1 MISSGLKKFGLG
13 KGLKL
18 GKGFCYGNL
27 NGFIATLYDGSG
39 VKSMY
44 LSTCVDQ
51 EASSRIMSGADELK
65 KKYKLSAFEVNPKYI
80 YIAFVDTIG
89 TLKRIEAFTAEALP
103 QLKEW
108 GAGGADICPH
118 CQNQMDSTAVT
129 KLIYGHAVKLHGG
142 CAEEILSDMKESE
155 IELNET
161 KSNAGLGILGSV
173 LFGIIGAIPW
183 AIVYALGYFVAWL
196 GALIG
201 FMIVKGYEVF
211 GGKLKKSVI
220 PVFVVI
226 TILCVVL
233 AQFMGD
239 AFQLGYYILSDQLDA
254 AIGDIPMIISELL
267 KTDSD
272 YRTQVIINLVIG
284 IIFAGIGVFG
294 IFRVLVSRVSS
305 QSKKVS
311 DLEGV

>member
-1 MISSGLKKFGLG
+1 MISSGFKKFGLG

-27 NGFIATLYDGSG
+27 NGFIATLSDGSG
-39 VKSMY
+39 IKSMY
-44 LSTCVDQ
+44 LSTYVDQ
-51 EASSRIMSGADELK
+51 EAASRITSEADELK
-65 KKYKLSAFEVNPKYI
+65 KKYKLNALEVNSKYI

-89 TLKRIEAFTAEALP
+89 TLKRVEAFTEEALP
-103 QLKEW
+103 LLKEW
-108 GAGGADICPH
+108 GAGDADICPH
-118 CQNQMDSTAVT
+118 CQNKMDSTAVT
-129 KLIYGHAVKLHGG
+129 KLIYGHVVKLHGG
-142 CAEEILSDMKESE
+142 CAEEILNEMKETE
-155 IELNET
+155 VEMAEA

-211 GGKLKKSVI
+211 KGKLKKSVI

-226 TILCVVL
+226 TIFCVVL

-239 AFQLGYYILSDQLDA
+239 AFQLGYYIMNGELDA
-254 AIGDIPMIISELL
+254 TLGDIPMIFKELL
-267 KTDSD
+267 LPDPD
-272 YRTQVIINLVIG
+272 YQRQVIINIVIG
-284 IIFAGIGVFG
+284 LIFAGIGVFG
-294 IFRVLVSRVSS
+294 VFRMLVSKVSS

-311 DLEGV
+311 DLEDI